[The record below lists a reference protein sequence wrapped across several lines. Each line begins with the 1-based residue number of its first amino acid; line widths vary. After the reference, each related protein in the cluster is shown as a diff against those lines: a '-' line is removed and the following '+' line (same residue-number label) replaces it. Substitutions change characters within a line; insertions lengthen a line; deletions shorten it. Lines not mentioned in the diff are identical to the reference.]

1 VGFRAAARGD
11 LDRATETITLAFL
24 GDPVWGVALATAD
37 GTTGHLAAY
46 WRRFVESSIE
56 QGGAWLLD
64 DGAAVS
70 IWVPP
75 GGTELSETATADLE
89 IFARA
94 ELGET
99 GARELAEL
107 FERFEANHPHAE
119 PHAYLSLIATH
130 PDHRGRGIGQT
141 LLAENLAHWDAAG
154 VATYLESTN
163 PANDHRYERAGFRR
177 VGGFT
182 AVRDGAPIST
192 MWRAVGAAGA

>member
-11 LDRATETITLAFL
+11 VDRATETITLAFL

-37 GTTGHLAAY
+37 GKTGHLAAY

-75 GGTELSETATADLE
+75 GGTELSETAAAELE